1 MGSKP
6 SKRAHEH
13 VPDVV
18 VLDLGLPGIN
28 GCEVAVRLREAADT
42 SAIPL
47 IAATGYSNKSQLME
61 ARQSGFDAIV
71 LKPCEPAQL
80 EAEIERQLEGKPH

>member
-1 MGSKP
+1 
-6 SKRAHEH
+6 
-13 VPDVV
+13 
-18 VLDLGLPGIN
+18 
-28 GCEVAVRLREAADT
+28 
-42 SAIPL
+42 
-47 IAATGYSNKSQLME
+47 ME